1 MEHSSNRLPAGRK
14 AAIIQQVNSL
24 GQVSVATLAKHFNV
38 SLDTIRRDLDQLDT
52 DGALIRTH
60 GGAMSTFAVPW
71 HDTRIDDR
79 LRLQPQQ
86 KNVIAELAADLVPDG
101 TVLFINGGSTALH
114 LIHELGSKR
123 ELIIATNNLR
133 LASEINPDSC
143 RDLYVFGGHVRISGQ
158 VTIGPIAFASSIS
171 GTEND
176 IRADLAL
183 IAVGA
188 FDEKGFSTSNLD
200 EAAMLAQMAERA
212 KRVAIL
218 ADSSKAE
225 RRLFASIGPLSIADY
240 LVTDTLPTPRLL
252 ESLHSANIE
261 VLTPAGTESDQS
273 QSSDS

>member
-1 MEHSSNRLPAGRK
+1 MEHFSNRLPAGRK

-24 GQVSVATLAKHFNV
+24 GQVTVATLAQNFNV

-79 LRLQPQQ
+79 LRLQPHQ
-86 KNVIAELAADLVPDG
+86 KKAIATLAADLVPDG
-101 TVLFINGGSTALH
+101 AVLFINGGSTVLP
-114 LIHELGSKR
+114 LIHELANKR

-133 LASEINPDSC
+133 LASELNPDSC
-143 RDLYVFGGHVRISGQ
+143 RDLYVFGGHVRVSGQ
-158 VTIGPIAFASSIS
+158 VTIGPITFASSIS

-176 IRADLAL
+176 IQADLAF

-212 KRVAIL
+212 KHVVIL
-218 ADSSKAE
+218 ADSSKAG
-225 RRLFASIGPLSIADY
+225 RRLFASIGPLSLADY
-240 LVTDTLPTPRLL
+240 LITDTSPSPQLCENLR
-252 ESLHSANIE
+252 SAN
-261 VLTPAGTESDQS
+261 VTLLTPAAATQVED
-273 QSSDS
+273 

>member
-1 MEHSSNRLPAGRK
+1 MENPSNRLPAGRK

-24 GQVSVATLAKHFNV
+24 GQVTVTTLAQHFNV
-38 SLDTIRRDLDQLDT
+38 SADTIRRDLDQLDA

-86 KNVIAELAADLVPDG
+86 KRAIASLAAGLVFDG
-101 TVLFINGGSTALH
+101 AVLFINGGSTVLP

-133 LASEINPDSC
+133 LAAELNPDSC
-143 RDLYVFGGHVRISGQ
+143 RDLYVFGGHVRLSGQ
-158 VTIGPIAFASSIS
+158 VTIGPVSFASSIS
-171 GTEND
+171 GLEND
-176 IRADLAL
+176 IRADLAF

-188 FDEKGFSTSNLD
+188 YDEQGYSTSNLD

-225 RRLFASIGPLSIADY
+225 RRLFASIGPLSLADY
-240 LVTDTLPTPRLL
+240 LITDTDPTPALKSRL
-252 ESLHSANIE
+252 EAANVE
-261 VLTPAGTESDQS
+261 VLTPTTPL
-273 QSSDS
+273 